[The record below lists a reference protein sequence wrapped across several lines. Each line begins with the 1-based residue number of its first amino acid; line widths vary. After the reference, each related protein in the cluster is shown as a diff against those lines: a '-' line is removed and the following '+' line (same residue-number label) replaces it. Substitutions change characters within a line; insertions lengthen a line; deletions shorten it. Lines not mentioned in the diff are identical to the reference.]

1 MLPFRNNKVITNLS
15 NYGLWDNEE
24 SLLKNDLCFA
34 IPLANLIRTN
44 ILVSFENMSNFLPS
58 NMKDKEKRGDIV
70 SQLSHLVNSL
80 YQHLDQYYCQ

>member
-80 YQHLDQYYCQ
+80 HQHLDQYYCQ